1 MEYAEARGYGRPLR
15 VAYLVIDSVWKH
27 ELVFRGQRTFAALDE
42 TRPATDARHV
52 ARYATKGILPSY
64 TTTQASM
71 KPPCAPVATTSRSCH
86 RAAKQ
91 TCPFD
96 TPDRSSTHFWLLGP
110 TLICRDLRR
119 DRCPVR
125 GRCHRLGDPAYW
137 FRFRAVIGPLS
148 VVNRHTSARSR
159 IYRRRVVRIRGP
171 ESRRTPSELAQLRS
185 RRMLAQLL

>member
-1 MEYAEARGYGRPLR
+1 MPLLQRIPLHAYADNDSKTCRRMSGFDTLHTNGDEESPMEYAEARGYGRPLR

-86 RAAKQ
+86 RAAKL

-125 GRCHRLGDPAYW
+125 RRCHR
-137 FRFRAVIGPLS
+137 V
-148 VVNRHTSARSR
+148 HTRG
-159 IYRRRVVRIRGP
+159 RR
-171 ESRRTPSELAQLRS
+171 
-185 RRMLAQLL
+185 